1 MGEAASAKWRI
12 FRSFWL
18 TSENPYLLGTSVES
32 PEKFAG
38 CCELFCPLARPH
50 RGVAA
55 QRCDL
60 WSVES
65 FVALGRGGLR
75 GQRLTL
81 RVGPVPSEKS
91 GGGTT
96 RLVEMSPGTQTV
108 PKRCLNNACQGRK
121 FTADS
126 SPSAIMW
133 GFVPEID

>member
-38 CCELFCPLARPH
+38 CCELF
-50 RGVAA
+50 A

-108 PKRCLNNACQGRK
+108 PKQRLPGPKIHR
-121 FTADS
+121 
-126 SPSAIMW
+126 
-133 GFVPEID
+133 GFITVRHYVGVRSRD

>member
-1 MGEAASAKWRI
+1 MRDPAYELLRI
-12 FRSFWL
+12 R
-18 TSENPYLLGTSVES
+18 LLSTSVDS

-38 CCELFCPLARPH
+38 CCELFCPLARSH

-81 RVGPVPSEKS
+81 RVGPVPSEKKAEERPL
-91 GGGTT
+91 G
-96 RLVEMSPGTQTV
+96 
-108 PKRCLNNACQGRK
+108 
-121 FTADS
+121 
-126 SPSAIMW
+126 
-133 GFVPEID
+133 